1 MRLAHLMVR
10 IPEYPPSHVFP
21 CAALRQLLAVGL
33 ALAVSLLARRPAQAA
48 EPDPWFGRDKV
59 MHLSVSFALA
69 GTSYATAAGVSKRTS
84 VRLLSGAG
92 FAFSAGIAKELYDQS
107 RGAGFSWR
115 DLTWDAIGTASGT
128 LVAWLVDRYL
138 F

>member
-1 MRLAHLMVR
+1 MFRV
-10 IPEYPPSHVFP
+10 S
-21 CAALRQLLAVGL
+21 LAVAL
-33 ALAVSLLARRPAQAA
+33 ALATLLAARPAAQAA

-69 GTSYATAAGVSKRTS
+69 GNGYADTTAFSKRTS
-84 VRLLSGAG
+84 TRVLLGAG
-92 FAFSAGIAKELYDQS
+92 IALSAGIAKEIYDRYGGS
-107 RGAGFSWR
+107 GLSWR
-115 DLTWDAIGTASGT
+115 DLTWDAIGTATGK

>member
-1 MRLAHLMVR
+1 MAR
-10 IPEYPPSHVFP
+10 ISESPPSHVSLSGGTRF
-21 CAALRQLLAVGL
+21 RRSLAVVL
-33 ALAVSLLARRPAQAA
+33 ALAVFLMARPPAQAA

-69 GTSYATAAGVSKRTS
+69 GTSYATAAGVSKRTG

-92 FAFSAGIAKELYDQS
+92 VALSAGIAKELYDRS
-107 RGAGFSWR
+107 SGGDASWR
-115 DLTWDAIGTASGT
+115 DLTWDAIGTATGT

>member
-1 MRLAHLMVR
+1 MARN
-10 IPEYPPSHVFP
+10 PESPASHVSP
-21 CAALRQLLAVGL
+21 CATSRRSLAVAL
-33 ALAVSLLARRPAQAA
+33 ALAVFLMAQPPAQAA
-48 EPDPWFGRDKV
+48 DADPWFGRDKA

-84 VRLLSGAG
+84 VRVMSGAG
-92 FAFSAGIAKELYDQS
+92 IALSAGIAKELYDQS
-107 RGAGFSWR
+107 SRGDASWH
-115 DLTWDAIGTASGT
+115 DLTWDAIGTATGT